1 MYSDYVSRYV
11 EQISPERVLMGTD
24 TPTEAHEVEMRKI
37 EVAIPDL
44 AKRALVMGGNIARI
58 LRLKT

>member
-1 MYSDYVSRYV
+1 
-11 EQISPERVLMGTD
+11 MGTD
-24 TPTEAHEVEMRKI
+24 TPTEVHEVEMRKI
-37 EVAIPDL
+37 ELAVPDP